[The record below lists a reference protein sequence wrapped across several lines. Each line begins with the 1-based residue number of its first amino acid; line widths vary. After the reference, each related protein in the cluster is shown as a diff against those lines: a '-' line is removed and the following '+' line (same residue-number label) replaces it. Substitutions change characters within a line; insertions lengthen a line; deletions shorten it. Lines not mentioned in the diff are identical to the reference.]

1 MAKTAKKLSDRIRK
15 NMDKKSE
22 SFNREMEKVR
32 REYIIKSAK
41 SRKTAAEIILNS

>member
-1 MAKTAKKLSDRIRK
+1 MTKSSELSERILK

-22 SFNREMEKVR
+22 LFNKEMEKVR